1 MKKCPFC
8 AEEIQNDAIKCRH
21 CGEFFTKAKDR
32 SVDKMPANISNLG
45 NELYAIGTISRLKLF
60 EHGCHIKTIKE
71 NVIAKWDEISSVGYY
86 WTQQTINAI
95 PGNQFFRLVFEMKD
109 GHSIKVKFIRPG
121 ILWGIEN
128 IYHNRKIKELFDI
141 LAHYNVPVKNL
152 INQ

>member
-8 AEEIQNDAIKCRH
+8 AEEIQNDAIKCRY
-21 CGEFFTKAKDR
+21 CGEFLNKTEDR
-32 SVDKMPANISNLG
+32 SVNNISVNISNLG

-86 WTQQTINAI
+86 WRQQTINAI
-95 PGNQFFRLVFEMKD
+95 PGNQFFGLVFEMKN
-109 GHSIKVKFIRPG
+109 GRSIKINFIRPG

-128 IYHNRKIKELFDI
+128 IYHNRKIKKLFEI
-141 LAHYNVPVKNL
+141 LAHNNVPIRK
-152 INQ
+152 